1 MQTQQIVN
9 NVPVDQLVE
18 TMQAI
23 RKEPKIAKFVFRA
36 ENQWQDGGLNRA
48 TANEFHGALEDHAR
62 TAPYTFDMDEP
73 PLLLG
78 QDRGA
83 NPVEYLLAALSGC
96 LTTSLVF
103 HAAARGIELTR
114 VESSYEGDID
124 LHGFL
129 GMDENVRNGYEGIR
143 VTFKV
148 EGNASEAE
156 LDELVSVAQE
166 RSPVFD
172 VVTNGTPVTVERIK

>member
-36 ENQWQDGGLNRA
+36 RNDWQDGGYCRA

-73 PLLLG
+73 PVLLG

-114 VESSYEGDID
+114 VESTYEGDID

-129 GMDENVRNGYEGIR
+129 GMDDNVRNGYEGVR

-148 EGNASEAE
+148 EGNASDEE
-156 LDELVSVAQE
+156 LDELVQVARE

-172 VVTNGTPVTVERIK
+172 VVTNGTPVSVERIK

>member
-9 NVPVDQLVE
+9 NVPVDQLME
-18 TMQAI
+18 TMEAI

-36 ENQWQDGGLNRA
+36 KNDWQDGGHCRA

-73 PLLLG
+73 PVLLG

-96 LTTSLVF
+96 LTTSLVY
-103 HAAARGIELTR
+103 HAAARGVELTK

-124 LHGFL
+124 ARGFL
-129 GMDENVRNGYEGIR
+129 GMDENVRNGYEQLR

-148 EGNASEAE
+148 EGNAS
-156 LDELVSVAQE
+156 DE
-166 RSPVFD
+166 
-172 VVTNGTPVTVERIK
+172 